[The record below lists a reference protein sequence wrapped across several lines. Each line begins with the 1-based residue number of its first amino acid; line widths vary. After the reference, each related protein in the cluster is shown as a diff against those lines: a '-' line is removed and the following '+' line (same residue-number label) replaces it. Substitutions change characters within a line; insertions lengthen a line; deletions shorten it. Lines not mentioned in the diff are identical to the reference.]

1 MHLSFQSYHFTLGI
15 PETSQYH
22 SENISLWKV
31 IGTRIEKKCISIKK
45 EMYFCSVEHRTN
57 EKYTSGIVSKK
68 QIFQYLPPFYLL
80 TGFLWYRDILE
91 SGGFGVYN
99 QNVINKL
106 CFLLHGRYLS
116 MDPWRVTS
124 FKTYKKEHNAQ

>member
-1 MHLSFQSYHFTLGI
+1 
-15 PETSQYH
+15 
-22 SENISLWKV
+22 
-31 IGTRIEKKCISIKK
+31 
-45 EMYFCSVEHRTN
+45 MYFCSVEHRTN

-80 TGFLWYRDILE
+80 TGFLWYRDIPE

-106 CFLLHGRYLS
+106 CFLLQGRYLS
-116 MDPWRVTS
+116 MDQWRVTS